1 MTFTEQ
7 LLKDIRVIKDFP
19 KPGILFRDVTTLLND
34 APAFERLMEYL
45 TKRYENVP
53 LDFVAGI
60 ESRGFIFGAAL
71 AHRLKLGF
79 VPIRKAGKLP
89 AATFSQDYELEYGSA
104 TLQIHQDA
112 FRNDTNAKVL
122 LIDDLLATGGTG
134 VAACNLVQKAG
145 GKVHEAC
152 FIIELA
158 ELGGAAQ
165 LSRLCEVHS
174 ILKL

>member
-7 LLKDIRVIKDFP
+7 LLKDIRVVKDFP

-34 APAFERLMEYL
+34 AAAFERLMDYL
-45 TKRYENVP
+45 VKRYEDVP

-79 VPIRKAGKLP
+79 VPIRKVGKLP
-89 AATFSQDYELEYGSA
+89 AATFSEDYDLEYGSA

-112 FRNDTNAKVL
+112 FRGQDAKVL

-134 VAACNLVQKAG
+134 VAACNLIAKTGA
-145 GKVHEAC
+145 KVYEAC
-152 FIIELA
+152 FVIELA
-158 ELGGAAQ
+158 DLGGA
-165 LSRLCEVHS
+165 SRLEKLCEVHT

>member
-1 MTFTEQ
+1 MTFAEQ
-7 LLKDIRVIKDFP
+7 LLKDIRTIKDFP
-19 KPGILFRDVTTLLND
+19 KPGILFRDITTLLND
-34 APAFERLMEYL
+34 AAAFERLMNYL
-45 TKRYENVP
+45 VKRYESVP

-71 AHRLKLGF
+71 ANRLKLGF

-89 AATFSQDYELEYGSA
+89 AATFSQDYDLEYGSA

-112 FRNDTNAKVL
+112 FRNDKNARVL

-145 GKVHEAC
+145 GNVHEAC

-165 LSRLCEVHS
+165 LGKLCDVHS